1 MDALHSRLLVTGFA
15 EMFDFY
21 QAVLPELLG
30 AKLMKGGPQGPYA
43 NWDVEDQ
50 AVLVLFD
57 RGTMAALA
65 GTADLPPT
73 AAPAQDH
80 TMFVCRVGDVD
91 AGAELCVRHG
101 ATLAVAPTDRP
112 EWGSTLRTAHLRD
125 PEGNLIE
132 LQSYEG

>member
-21 QAVLPELLG
+21 QAVLPELIG

-50 AVLVLFD
+50 AALVLFD
-57 RGTMAALA
+57 RGAMAVLA
-65 GTADLPPT
+65 GTAHLSAT
-73 AAPAQDH
+73 AAPAQDR
-80 TMFVCRVGDVD
+80 TMFVCRVDDVD
-91 AGAELCVRHG
+91 TGAELCLRHG
-101 ATLAVAPTDRP
+101 ATPVVGPTDRP
-112 EWGSTLRTAHLRD
+112 EWGPTLRTAHLRD